1 MQASASRRPLSAR
14 TPGGLAGAVCRG
26 RQAAGW
32 LGGPRPRGEPG
43 FSELWDVVERGRAT
57 LRSAHS
63 SWAVRTR
70 CLYLG
75 SRRGLS
81 PDW

>member
-14 TPGGLAGAVCRG
+14 TPGGLGWCAEVSKRL
-26 RQAAGW
+26 AGW
-32 LGGPRPRGEPG
+32 LGGPRRLGEPG

-63 SWAVRTR
+63 S
-70 CLYLG
+70 
-75 SRRGLS
+75 
-81 PDW
+81 